1 MSEGMVVYLFFLA
14 FIFIGSLMLTIMNVM
29 EIHDGG
35 NEAWMRDAKRNTR
48 LAVYS
53 MLAAPL
59 WPLTLFCLLCYG
71 AYKLARGVLV
81 AFD

>member
-1 MSEGMVVYLFFLA
+1 MSEGMITYLFLTTIVFVL
-14 FIFIGSLMLTIMNVM
+14 SLMLTIMNVT

-35 NEAWMRDAKRNTR
+35 NDEWVRDAKRNTR
-48 LAVYS
+48 LATYS

-71 AYKLARGVLV
+71 GYKLARGVLA